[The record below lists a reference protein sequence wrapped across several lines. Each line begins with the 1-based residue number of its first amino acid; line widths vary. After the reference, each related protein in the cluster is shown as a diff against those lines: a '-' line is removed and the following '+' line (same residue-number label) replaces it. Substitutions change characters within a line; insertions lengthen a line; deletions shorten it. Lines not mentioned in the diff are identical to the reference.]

1 MPAAFITS
9 YLGDS
14 PAAADHLDRTV
25 RGVVD
30 QTDDD
35 WLLAI
40 VDDASP
46 DPTAREHLRN
56 LTGLAPDRIVLLRQ
70 DVNQGQG
77 AGRNLGVRWAH
88 RQGCEFVL
96 FQDADDIAHPQRLE
110 RTRRLFAERPD
121 VDFVYSTFLVIDEHD
136 QPVPVSRLTP
146 SVAEILQSHE
156 TPVQGAGAWMP
167 IGTTVGYTTL
177 TSTVAVRTPLALAHP
192 FPEERGCEDA
202 HAWLRMSA
210 GGSAFAF
217 LPDTPARYR
226 IPQGTRGS
234 ADRSRIG
241 DDYYRRKAE
250 VETDGFQ
257 QAMRIAID
265 RGRLDPSAAPD
276 LTARF
281 LRRLAVTLEREGQHA
296 LVREILAQSP
306 TAPARPA

>member
-1 MPAAFITS
+1 MPSAAFVTS

-14 PAAADHLDRTV
+14 PVAADYLDRTV
-25 RGVVD
+25 RGVLE
-30 QTDDD
+30 QTDHD
-35 WLLAI
+35 WVLVI

-46 DPTAREHLRN
+46 DPSARDRLRS
-56 LTGLAPDRIVLLRQ
+56 LTGLAPDRIVVLRQ

-77 AGRNLGVRWAH
+77 AGRNLGVRWAAH
-88 RQGCEFVL
+88 RGCEFVL
-96 FQDADDIAHPQRLE
+96 FQDADDIAHPRRLE
-110 RTRRLFAERPD
+110 QTRRLFEERPG
-121 VDFVYSTFLVIDEHD
+121 VDFLYSTFVVIDEQD
-136 QPVPVSRLTP
+136 RPVPVERLTP

-156 TPVQGAGAWMP
+156 TPVDGPNGWIP
-167 IGTTVGYTTL
+167 IGTEVGYTTL

-192 FPEERGCEDA
+192 FPLERGCEDA

-226 IPQGTRGS
+226 IPQDTRGS

-241 DDYYRRKAE
+241 DGYYRRKAE

-257 QAMRIAID
+257 QAMRIAIE
-265 RGRLDPSAAPD
+265 RGTLDPSAGPD

-296 LVREILAQSP
+296 LVREIMAVWP
-306 TAPARPA
+306 VPA